1 MQKVMIIGRLARDP
15 ETRTT
20 KAGKSICSF
29 SIPVSEKRNE
39 QEHTEWFKVKVFGKA
54 AELCQQYLS
63 KGRNVYVEGKLKTE
77 KFTGQDG
84 QERSV
89 TELLADNVQF
99 LDRAENGAQKPA
111 QPRHSA
117 PSESFGGMD
126 DFAF

>member
-29 SIPVSEKRNE
+29 SVPVSEKRNE
-39 QEHTEWFKVKVFGKA
+39 QEHTEWFRVKVFGKS

-63 KGRNVYVEGKLKTE
+63 KGRTVYVEGKLKTD

-89 TELLADNVQF
+89 TELLADEERRKDMGAKLHSMVR
-99 LDRAENGAQKPA
+99 LDSTQRICDIVEELTKA
-111 QPRHSA
+111 
-117 PSESFGGMD
+117 
-126 DFAF
+126 